1 MEQCKLDRISELTR
15 LSRCRELTAEETAE
29 RCLLR
34 EEYLAEWR
42 NGAKQTLDRVYI
54 VDEKG
59 KKSKLTK

>member
-15 LSRCRELTAEETAE
+15 LARERELTAEETAE
-29 RCLLR
+29 RQVLR

-42 NGAKQTLDRVYI
+42 SGAKQTLDRVYI

-59 KKSKLTK
+59 KKRKLTK

>member
-15 LSRCRELTAEETAE
+15 LSRCRELTSKESSE
-29 RCLLR
+29 RQLLR

-54 VDEKG
+54 LDENG
-59 KKSKLTK
+59 KKRKLIK